1 MKMKISILLNILII
15 VFGLMGVVI
24 AAKYHLLKDFFLYYT
39 NLSNIF
45 AVLASIIYLL
55 TLNKKT
61 KIGEY
66 LRFLSTICLT
76 LTLLVVI
83 FVLTPMLKVNLFV
96 GNYMPLYHLIC
107 PLLSIISLLFF
118 EKNNTKPILALIP
131 TAIYGII
138 TLSLNYFKVIEGP
151 YPFLK
156 VHNQAILTSIIWIIV
171 IYGINYLAA
180 LIISKANKKIRT
192 K

>member
-83 FVLTPMLKVNLFV
+83 FILTPMLKVNLFV

-171 IYGINYLAA
+171 IYSINYLAA

>member
-83 FVLTPMLKVNLFV
+83 FILTPMLKVNLFV